1 MNMDGGSA
9 IRVLDVVFIA
19 LTALF
24 TIWNAVTLVRYALY
38 RRLVSTAEMTW
49 SPTRPWFYNIC
60 LGIGF
65 FMVSLTALSLFVIER
80 PVLSTVAQALMAL
93 YYTVV
98 FPLSF
103 RIQRGFYEK
112 GIWFERAF
120 VPYGSVRRL
129 SWRETPEIV
138 LVVTKET
145 DLTGTGYARLK
156 VPGERYGE
164 ARRILASHIEDQSLT
179 VEKSILGLSDVD
191 TPAQEQ
197 V

>member
-1 MNMDGGSA
+1 MNS
-9 IRVLDVVFIA
+9 VLDVAFIGLA
-19 LTALF
+19 ILF
-24 TIWNAVTLVRYALY
+24 AVWNATTLVRYASY
-38 RRLVSTAEMTW
+38 RRLAPTGELTW
-49 SPTRPWFYNIC
+49 SPARPWFYNLC

-65 FMVSLTALSLFVIER
+65 FMVSLTGLSLFVLHR
-80 PVLSTVAQALMAL
+80 PVLAIVAEGLMAV

-103 RIQRGFYEK
+103 RIQRGFYET

-120 VPYGSVRRL
+120 VPYENVRRVD
-129 SWRETPEIV
+129 WREDPDIV
-138 LVVTKET
+138 LVAMKET
-145 DLTGTGYARLK
+145 GLAGQGYARLQ

-164 ARRILASHIEDQSLT
+164 ARRILASHIEDRSLM
-179 VEKSILGLSDVD
+179 VETSILGLSDGD